1 MGNIFSQVV
10 NSWSGVQSDAL
21 TAIMAMLAIGLILL
35 GMRFVIRAMNVVRQ
49 RDDSVIGKE
58 EG

>member
-1 MGNIFSQVV
+1 MGNIFSQVA
-10 NSWSGVQSDAL
+10 NNWSGVQSDAL